1 MTQAGVTTRTRV
13 AAQVRVAGQARMT
26 SQARARR
33 TPGHVDPARPQPGRP
48 GALRLTRRGRRVVA
62 GFGVLVA
69 LVAVT
74 VIWISAAGS
83 VQASSGGPAPG
94 SPYRGLTQIVVRPGQ
109 TLWSIAAAA
118 EPSGNPWAV
127 MQQIINVNALNG
139 PTVQAGEQLWVP
151 KS

>member
-1 MTQAGVTTRTRV
+1 
-13 AAQVRVAGQARMT
+13 VAGQARVASQTRTT
-26 SQARARR
+26 SQARAWR
-33 TPGHVDPARPQPGRP
+33 TPGRVDPARPQPGRP

-118 EPSGNPWAV
+118 EPSGNPWTV
-127 MQQIINVNALNG
+127 IQQIINVNALNG
-139 PTVQAGEQLWVP
+139 PTVQTGELLWVP